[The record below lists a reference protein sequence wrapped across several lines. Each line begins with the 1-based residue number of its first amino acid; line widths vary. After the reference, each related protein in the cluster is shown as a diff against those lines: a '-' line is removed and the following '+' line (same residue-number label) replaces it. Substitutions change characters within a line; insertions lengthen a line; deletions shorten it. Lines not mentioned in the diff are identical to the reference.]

1 MFYTYILESFSHPT
15 ERYIGHTSD
24 LRQRLKEH
32 NAGKCTHTSK
42 YIPWKIKLF
51 IAFESIDLARQF
63 EKYLKS
69 GSGHAFA
76 KKHFFE

>member
-1 MFYTYILESFSHPT
+1 MFYAYILESTAKPGEFY
-15 ERYIGHTSD
+15 RGHTED
-24 LRQRLKEH
+24 LKRRLAEH

-42 YIPWKIKLF
+42 FGPWKVKF
-51 IAFESIDLARQF
+51 YAAFETLAVAQNF

-76 KKHFFE
+76 ARHLL